1 MQGLAVQDKVPD
13 VMVIGVMQNEPYAN
27 LPPMPFPV
35 RQVLVPGEP
44 TPLSAARNAC
54 ARNAGT
60 DMLVFLD
67 VDCIPSPGLVAAF
80 AEAVE
85 PNRCVFGDTRYL
97 TEGDVKKD
105 VMFERLWQQS
115 IEHPARKFSVTLGS
129 GVHQIADMGEF
140 WSLSFAMTKQAF
152 EISGGFDEQFRG
164 YGGEDTDFAK
174 SMEKA
179 GVTLFWASEARS
191 VHQWHPVHIPPVGHL
206 DHIVRNANLFHRK
219 HGRWCMDYWLGQL
232 ETAGYIS
239 WDERVTIVRR
249 PSADELKAA
258 IQDGTVPFS

>member
-1 MQGLAVQDKVPD
+1 MQGLAVQDRLPD
-13 VMVIGVMQNEPYAN
+13 VFVIGVMQDEPYAN

-44 TPLSAARNAC
+44 TPLAAARNAC

-97 TEGDVKKD
+97 TEGDVEKD

-115 IEHPARKFSVTLGS
+115 IEHPARKFSDTLGS
-129 GVHQIADMGEF
+129 GVHQIADMAEF

-152 EISGGFDEQFRG
+152 EGFRRFRR
-164 YGGEDTDFAK
+164 AI
-174 SMEKA
+174 
-179 GVTLFWASEARS
+179 L
-191 VHQWHPVHIPPVGHL
+191 
-206 DHIVRNANLFHRK
+206 
-219 HGRWCMDYWLGQL
+219 WL
-232 ETAGYIS
+232 
-239 WDERVTIVRR
+239 WR
-249 PSADELKAA
+249 
-258 IQDGTVPFS
+258 